1 MKYGDK
7 KKIEYGDKKKL
18 NIYCAVTNTWRW
30 PVTC

>member
-7 KKIEYGDKKKL
+7 KKIKYGDKKKL